1 VNTDVVLRF
10 VRKHPG
16 FTCEQLA
23 AKLGESPA
31 LLSVVLRQLRKAG
44 LLASDGN
51 TRGTKWSA
59 AAKKS

>member
-1 VNTDVVLRF
+1 VNTDAVLRF
-10 VRKHPG
+10 VRRHPG

-44 LLASDGN
+44 ALVSEGA
-51 TRGTKWSA
+51 TRGTKWFA
-59 AAKKS
+59 APKK

>member
-1 VNTDVVLRF
+1 MNTDAVLRF

-23 AKLGESPA
+23 AKMGESPA
-31 LLSVVLRQLRKAG
+31 LLSVMLRQLRKAG
-44 LLASDGN
+44 QLVSEGH

-59 AAKKS
+59 ALKK